1 MALRLKVTD
10 WIDATRWRWLLE
22 DADGRFVADHAV
34 RLDPA
39 SREYRGFCELGQYLD
54 YHAPV
59 ATPAAQLQAL
69 GQWIGERVFGGLR
82 DALRQR
88 CRAPAE
94 AVQVLIPAA
103 AHELLARPFEI
114 ACFAD
119 GKRFGEAGLR
129 FVYQGEAAT
138 AGTPLRGAALRLL
151 AVFSLPVRANPLNLR
166 RERYRLQQLVRSL
179 NQTRGMAVELRV
191 LQYGATRETLREALE
206 EGEGWDLVHLS
217 GHGLQGE
224 LLLETE
230 EGGNDP
236 IDAAALGDLLALT
249 RERLQLLILDACYS
263 GAASHAAAR
272 AQVGLETS
280 RAAGLVDEALTET
293 ARTPLPSLGFALAAE
308 LDCAVF
314 AMRYPVGDAFAT
326 ELMLGLY
333 EKLLDK
339 RQRLPAALQLALG
352 EALRADIP
360 QPALSAVTPILLGA
374 RAATLQLVA
383 PQRPPGPIALPT
395 RGLIGFPPEPQRF
408 VGRLQPMLRAS
419 QALAPGSER
428 RGVLFHGMPGAGKT
442 ACALELAY
450 RHEQGRFAG
459 QVWYAAPQA
468 DSDIAPA
475 LFTLLFE
482 VQRQLNAPD
491 LGLTTA
497 LDDPQRFRDY
507 TLPRLRALL
516 EQNALLLVLDNL
528 ETLLTDSNQ
537 WRIPLWGAVI
547 ETLLAQNGPSRVLLT
562 SRRAPAA
569 LAHDV
574 RLQIEPIHAL
584 SFAESVLLAHE
595 LPQLKRLFA
604 DAPGRS
610 LLQHTLRVVQGHP
623 KLLEMADALAADRAA
638 LATRVAAGEAELAT
652 HGEVLDAFFAVGG
665 TREGETRQ
673 PAETF
678 IQALQGWTDGLT
690 ARLSPTG
697 QLLFAFLCR
706 LEPDDRRQDVL
717 QANWADF
724 LRRLGD
730 SDAAAVAA
738 LAAPE
743 NGVPTALEA
752 LRAAGLLEVS
762 RPTFEAGQLEAL
774 AALESQAPAAGAPDA
789 AALQQLRAALAA
801 QATSYAIHP
810 GVAEAARATAAE
822 NVLAAADV
830 ELGDYHRARV
840 RHGLE
845 TEGAGGGE
853 TVVDAARRGVP
864 YLMRAQRWD
873 AASTLLE
880 TLLQRDQSPEALA
893 YALPLLERI
902 VAATAGTDRG
912 LVDAGVLA
920 RALWEAGRTEEAER
934 RQREIVT
941 CARQQGDHRLAS
953 GAGGD
958 LANLLRAS
966 GRLNQALEVVEAK
979 AEDTRRAGLGPWTRL
994 ADEGRRLQ
1002 VLAVMG
1008 RSDEVLA
1015 EVERLRT
1022 HMATLPLVSDVE
1034 EAVNPW
1040 NVREGLLDTGRSAA
1054 LHSKRWQQ
1062 ALALNADMVQLRAV
1076 RGATALER
1084 ARTRYNDYF
1093 PLLRL
1098 QRVDDA
1104 RKLLQECRKVF
1115 EDERQ
1120 VEMLGKIYSALADLE
1135 DKMGDRATA
1144 VRFEELALGYKYQHG
1159 DPEGCAVSHHNLANY
1174 LEREGDDLARALAH
1188 RLADATIM
1196 VQTRSGGLST
1206 TLHNLRHV
1214 NLPPAP
1220 PPFAEV
1226 VAQVERVPGVR
1237 FAALCE
1243 RLPPTFA
1250 DGDAALAEVWRLLAE
1265 TREHEAAQ
1273 QRAMLQQ
1280 FEPLLQMIAAVARG
1294 DDEPRATIE
1303 ALLPDLETKGFK
1315 LTQPVERLWA
1325 GERGQAALLTGLDPA
1340 DTALV
1345 RRLVEL
1351 VEDGIGQQPAG
1362 SQH

>member
-1 MALRLKVTD
+1 ML
-10 WIDATRWRWLLE
+10 
-22 DADGRFVADHAV
+22 F
-34 RLDPA
+34 
-39 SREYRGFCELGQYLD
+39 
-54 YHAPV
+54 
-59 ATPAAQLQAL
+59 
-69 GQWIGERVFGGLR
+69 
-82 DALRQR
+82 
-88 CRAPAE
+88 
-94 AVQVLIPAA
+94 
-103 AHELLARPFEI
+103 
-114 ACFAD
+114 
-119 GKRFGEAGLR
+119 
-129 FVYQGEAAT
+129 
-138 AGTPLRGAALRLL
+138 
-151 AVFSLPVRANPLNLR
+151 
-166 RERYRLQQLVRSL
+166 RS
-179 NQTRGMAVELRV
+179 
-191 LQYGATRETLREALE
+191 
-206 EGEGWDLVHLS
+206 
-217 GHGLQGE
+217 
-224 LLLETE
+224 
-230 EGGNDP
+230 
-236 IDAAALGDLLALT
+236 
-249 RERLQLLILDACYS
+249 
-263 GAASHAAAR
+263 
-272 AQVGLETS
+272 
-280 RAAGLVDEALTET
+280 
-293 ARTPLPSLGFALAAE
+293 
-308 LDCAVF
+308 
-314 AMRYPVGDAFAT
+314 
-326 ELMLGLY
+326 
-333 EKLLDK
+333 
-339 RQRLPAALQLALG
+339 
-352 EALRADIP
+352 
-360 QPALSAVTPILLGA
+360 
-374 RAATLQLVA
+374 
-383 PQRPPGPIALPT
+383 
-395 RGLIGFPPEPQRF
+395 
-408 VGRLQPMLRAS
+408 
-419 QALAPGSER
+419 
-428 RGVLFHGMPGAGKT
+428 
-442 ACALELAY
+442 
-450 RHEQGRFAG
+450 
-459 QVWYAAPQA
+459 
-468 DSDIAPA
+468 
-475 LFTLLFE
+475 
-482 VQRQLNAPD
+482 
-491 LGLTTA
+491 
-497 LDDPQRFRDY
+497 
-507 TLPRLRALL
+507 
-516 EQNALLLVLDNL
+516 
-528 ETLLTDSNQ
+528 
-537 WRIPLWGAVI
+537 
-547 ETLLAQNGPSRVLLT
+547 
-562 SRRAPAA
+562 
-569 LAHDV
+569 
-574 RLQIEPIHAL
+574 
-584 SFAESVLLAHE
+584 
-595 LPQLKRLFA
+595 
-604 DAPGRS
+604 
-610 LLQHTLRVVQGHP
+610 
-623 KLLEMADALAADRAA
+623 
-638 LATRVAAGEAELAT
+638 
-652 HGEVLDAFFAVGG
+652 
-665 TREGETRQ
+665 
-673 PAETF
+673 
-678 IQALQGWTDGLT
+678 
-690 ARLSPTG
+690 
-697 QLLFAFLCR
+697 
-706 LEPDDRRQDVL
+706 
-717 QANWADF
+717 
-724 LRRLGD
+724 
-730 SDAAAVAA
+730 
-738 LAAPE
+738 
-743 NGVPTALEA
+743 
-752 LRAAGLLEVS
+752 
-762 RPTFEAGQLEAL
+762 
-774 AALESQAPAAGAPDA
+774 
-789 AALQQLRAALAA
+789 
-801 QATSYAIHP
+801 
-810 GVAEAARATAAE
+810 
-822 NVLAAADV
+822 
-830 ELGDYHRARV
+830 
-840 RHGLE
+840 
-845 TEGAGGGE
+845 
-853 TVVDAARRGVP
+853 
-864 YLMRAQRWD
+864 
-873 AASTLLE
+873 
-880 TLLQRDQSPEALA
+880 
-893 YALPLLERI
+893 
-902 VAATAGTDRG
+902 
-912 LVDAGVLA
+912 DAGVLA